1 MKSSPLF
8 RTSVF
13 SSPSQDLQTVSCRK
27 AQLALSDLFLG
38 RAWMVW
44 SPSGWRNSVN
54 DLFLS
59 QHTETAGGSLSH
71 RPDYCVEVLK
81 VASCI
86 TGIYKHVWLVEI
98 VQPCLKACSVFNK
111 SAAGRS
117 ALLKLLKSA
126 RPCLTSSN
134 TFKCV
139 QCVYKSA
146 AGRSALLKLIK
157 SAQTIPYLVSSSHFF
172 SRATPPEQCA
182 VSTPG
187 WSHKLFQGL

>member
-38 RAWMVW
+38 RAWLVW

-117 ALLKLLKSA
+117 ALLKL
-126 RPCLTSSN
+126 
-134 TFKCV
+134 
-139 QCVYKSA
+139 
-146 AGRSALLKLIK
+146 IK